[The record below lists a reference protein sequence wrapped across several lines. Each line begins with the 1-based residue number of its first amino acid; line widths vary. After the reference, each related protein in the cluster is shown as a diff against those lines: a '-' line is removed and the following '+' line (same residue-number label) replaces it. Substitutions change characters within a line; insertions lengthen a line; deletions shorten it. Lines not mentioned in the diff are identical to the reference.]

1 MFSSARMAE
10 MKQAFDK
17 HAEGKSLK
25 GEDFGKVMKECGEEV
40 PAYKLRDIVEEVQKE
55 KGGMLSFDDFTQ
67 LFTELSTKAVGGT
80 YKKAIDSRKGV
91 QAVGGTSTS
100 SAEGTRHS
108 FSDDEQIGFSDW
120 INSVLEEDPDLK
132 DKYLPIKEDDK
143 DSLFKAVKDGIL
155 MCKLINWAC
164 PGTVDERAIN
174 KTKLNVYNI
183 HENQTLVLNSAM
195 AIGCNIVNIG
205 AQDLIEGKPHLVLG
219 LLWQVIRIGLFAQ
232 LTIQNCPGLVRL
244 VQDDETIEELLRLSP
259 EAILLR
265 WFNYHLQE
273 AGHHRRV
280 ANFSSDISDAENYSV
295 LLHQIAPK
303 QLGVDQPHVSVSDPT
318 KLAELVLENAA
329 KMKCRKFVRVRN
341 IVNGNAKLNL
351 AFVCNLFNNY
361 PALEPVEEELPNL
374 EETREEKT
382 FRNWMNSMGVNP
394 FVQNLFLDLD
404 DGCVLLQLFELVK
417 SGVVDWSK
425 VNRPPYK
432 KISEK
437 MKKLENCN
445 YVVEVAKKL
454 EFSVVGIG
462 GKDIFDV
469 NKKLI
474 LGILYQTMRAYTLV
488 VLQKCTGSDKIIKD
502 EEIIAW
508 VNEKLTDGA
517 KDSRITCFKDV
528 SISNGKSVIDLI
540 DSIKPGVIRYNML
553 AEGETLSN
561 DDKLSNAKYAIS
573 MGRKIGAKL
582 YALPEDLVEVKAKM
596 VLTVFACMMAV
607 DHAITTAK

>member
-1 MFSSARMAE
+1 
-10 MKQAFDK
+10 
-17 HAEGKSLK
+17 
-25 GEDFGKVMKECGEEV
+25 
-40 PAYKLRDIVEEVQKE
+40 
-55 KGGMLSFDDFTQ
+55 
-67 LFTELSTKAVGGT
+67 
-80 YKKAIDSRKGV
+80 
-91 QAVGGTSTS
+91 
-100 SAEGTRHS
+100 
-108 FSDDEQIGFSDW
+108 
-120 INSVLEEDPDLK
+120 
-132 DKYLPIKEDDK
+132 
-143 DSLFKAVKDGIL
+143 
-155 MCKLINWAC
+155 
-164 PGTVDERAIN
+164 
-174 KTKLNVYNI
+174 
-183 HENQTLVLNSAM
+183 
-195 AIGCNIVNIG
+195 
-205 AQDLIEGKPHLVLG
+205 
-219 LLWQVIRIGLFAQ
+219 
-232 LTIQNCPGLVRL
+232 
-244 VQDDETIEELLRLSP
+244 
-259 EAILLR
+259 
-265 WFNYHLQE
+265 
-273 AGHHRRV
+273 
-280 ANFSSDISDAENYSV
+280 
-295 LLHQIAPK
+295 
-303 QLGVDQPHVSVSDPT
+303 
-318 KLAELVLENAA
+318 
-329 KMKCRKFVRVRN
+329 
-341 IVNGNAKLNL
+341 
-351 AFVCNLFNNY
+351 
-361 PALEPVEEELPNL
+361 
-374 EETREEKT
+374 
-382 FRNWMNSMGVNP
+382 MNSMGVNP

-488 VLQKCTGSDKIIKD
+488 VLQKCTGSDKIIKE